1 MTRVTIKDIAREA
14 NVSVATVSYVINK
27 TRWVSPEL
35 TRRVDDAI
43 SELGYTPNEV
53 ARSLR
58 QSRTKTIGLIV
69 PDNSNPFF
77 AEIAKG
83 VEDAGFDAGYSVILC
98 NSNAMIERELTYLE
112 LLKSKRVDGIIFIAT
127 TTEIKHLKPLIKSG
141 IPAVIFYRQSDELN
155 VDTFCIDNERAG
167 FIATRHL
174 IELGHQQIACIQ
186 PASAATASGLRVVGY
201 QRAMELS
208 GLPLRERLMPRGDN
222 LLGGGWMAANTLIE
236 TGEPFTAVFAC
247 NDAMAI
253 GCIRALRE
261 AHYHIPEDVSVAGID
276 DILLASFCEP
286 TLTTVHQPKY
296 EAGRQAVERLLERI
310 LGEYDGGPREFEL
323 ELNLVIRNSSFPASR
338 DK

>member
-1 MTRVTIKDIAREA
+1 MSVITIKDIARKA
-14 NVSVATVSYVINK
+14 DVSVATVSYVINK
-27 TRWVSPEL
+27 NRWVSPEL
-35 TRRVDDAI
+35 TDRVNDAI
-43 SELGYTPNEV
+43 TELGYTPNAV

-58 QSRTKTIGLIV
+58 QSKTKTIGLIV

-112 LLKSKRVDGIIFIAT
+112 MLRSKRVDGMIFLAT
-127 TTEIKHLKPLIKSG
+127 TTEISHLNPLIKSG
-141 IPAVIFYRQSDELN
+141 IPAVIFYRQSDDLD

-174 IELGHQQIACIQ
+174 IELGHRQIACIQ
-186 PASAATASGLRVVGY
+186 PASASTASGLRVVGY
-201 QRAMELS
+201 QRALAMD
-208 GLPLRERLMPRGDN
+208 GLTWSEGLMPRGDN
-222 LLGGGWMAANTLIE
+222 LLGGGWRAANALIE
-236 TGEPFTAVFAC
+236 SGEPFSAVFAS

-261 AHYHIPEDVSVAGID
+261 ARYHIPEEVSVAGID

-286 TLTTVHQPKY
+286 TLTTVSQPKY
-296 EAGRQAVERLLERI
+296 EAGRQAVARLLERI
-310 LGEYDGGPREFEL
+310 HGDYAAGPREFEL
-323 ELNLVIRNSSFPASR
+323 ELKLIVRNSSHPAPEGN
-338 DK
+338 